1 MSRTQPGQPTTTQ
14 EALDF
19 YASQLQAETEL
30 LRQSAA
36 RWSSFSFLRGGSFLI
51 FLACLGLGLANLG
64 QVGWLWYGLAAICL
78 IAFLVFAFVHEGI
91 QSQIKQSRLLAE
103 MHRES
108 IARIKRDWL
117 QIKTPAVEIPR
128 QYKAMAFDL
137 DLLGGSSLYQLLGTA
152 RTPLGVET
160 LCRWIL
166 EGASSQE
173 IEERQTGVAE
183 LATDYDYR
191 QRFRLLCAR
200 LHTSQAGPSQFI
212 DWSHSPHWFQKR
224 SWLLWLSRL
233 TSLATLTGLFLLL
246 TGLVGA
252 QVSGSL
258 LLLAVVTNFFLS
270 VFFAGGMHDV
280 FNRIS
285 SHQNEIAHY
294 VELFDMVGQFESQS
308 RFLQGIQNELKGDGD
323 DVRRH
328 VGSLSWLTWLA
339 NIRRDGILFLAYLV
353 LEFMFLWDAH
363 VLNLLE
369 NWKSK
374 NGAKAERWFTALGQ
388 WEAMLSLS
396 KLRSDHPEWVF
407 PKVTQAAAG
416 EQQIECVRL
425 GHPLLDDGRVPNDVT
440 VGPAGTV
447 LLVTG
452 SNMSGKSTLLRSIG
466 VNVTLAQMGSV
477 VCAESMKLSTFRIET
492 SMRIVDSL
500 SDGVSFFMAELKRL
514 KEIVDTAQRQNESGE
529 KSMLFLLDEILQGT
543 NSRERSIAV
552 SRVVR
557 KLIDENA
564 IGAISTHDLE
574 LAETNE
580 LSEACRTVHFSEQ
593 FVEEEG
599 QRKMTFDYRMR
610 QGIAETTNALK
621 LLEIVGLGE

>member
-200 LHTSQAGPSQFI
+200 LHPSQAGPSQFI

-233 TSLATLTGLFLLL
+233 TSLATLTGL
-246 TGLVGA
+246 TGK
-252 QVSGSL
+252 
-258 LLLAVVTNFFLS
+258 T
-270 VFFAGGMHDV
+270 
-280 FNRIS
+280 
-285 SHQNEIAHY
+285 E
-294 VELFDMVGQFESQS
+294 
-308 RFLQGIQNELKGDGD
+308 
-323 DVRRH
+323 
-328 VGSLSWLTWLA
+328 
-339 NIRRDGILFLAYLV
+339 
-353 LEFMFLWDAH
+353 
-363 VLNLLE
+363 
-369 NWKSK
+369 
-374 NGAKAERWFTALGQ
+374 
-388 WEAMLSLS
+388 
-396 KLRSDHPEWVF
+396 
-407 PKVTQAAAG
+407 
-416 EQQIECVRL
+416 
-425 GHPLLDDGRVPNDVT
+425 
-440 VGPAGTV
+440 
-447 LLVTG
+447 
-452 SNMSGKSTLLRSIG
+452 
-466 VNVTLAQMGSV
+466 
-477 VCAESMKLSTFRIET
+477 
-492 SMRIVDSL
+492 
-500 SDGVSFFMAELKRL
+500 
-514 KEIVDTAQRQNESGE
+514 
-529 KSMLFLLDEILQGT
+529 
-543 NSRERSIAV
+543 
-552 SRVVR
+552 
-557 KLIDENA
+557 
-564 IGAISTHDLE
+564 
-574 LAETNE
+574 
-580 LSEACRTVHFSEQ
+580 
-593 FVEEEG
+593 
-599 QRKMTFDYRMR
+599 
-610 QGIAETTNALK
+610 
-621 LLEIVGLGE
+621 